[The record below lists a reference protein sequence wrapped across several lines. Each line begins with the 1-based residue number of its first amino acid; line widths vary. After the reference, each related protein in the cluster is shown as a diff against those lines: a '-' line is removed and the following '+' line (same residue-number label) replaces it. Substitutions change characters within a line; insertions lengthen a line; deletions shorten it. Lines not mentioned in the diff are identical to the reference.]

1 MTEVLSIRIAIM
13 GPSGSG
19 KTTFINESSGSDF
32 AIGRGLES
40 CTSEVQA
47 TKPFKLNGREVTL
60 IDTPGFDDTSRS
72 DTDILAMIGAYLSQ
86 TYEHGAKLAG
96 IIYMHRISDFR
107 MGGTNKRNFKMFR
120 ELCGESTLRNV
131 LIVTN
136 MWSEVASDLGEM
148 REKELENNFFKGIL
162 DKGARMLRHEGTR
175 ESTHRILRYLIHN
188 QPATLLIQ
196 KELVNEHKN
205 IIQTSAGSELTRVLN
220 EQRERHEEAVA
231 QLRKDMEAAIR
242 DKDHETREELK
253 EEMRTKHE
261 QILKLQG
268 ENERLE
274 AEFKAAKERLEARIS
289 TMEEKHH
296 EQGQIVDALK
306 EQLETE
312 RKDKEKLIIEQ
323 EQKEQRLRRL
333 EEDNAKAQELERL
346 NSVREL
352 NRLAAVRAELQE
364 ELRKEEQQST
374 KEPQAGS
381 GGLVEGMVTWVLS
394 WWSS

>member
-1 MTEVLSIRIAIM
+1 MAGALSIRIAIM

-19 KTTFINESSGSDF
+19 KTTFINEASGSDF
-32 AIGRGLES
+32 AIGKGLES

-86 TYEHGAKLAG
+86 TYEHGTKLAG
-96 IIYMHRISDFR
+96 IVYMHRISDFR

-136 MWSEVASDLGEM
+136 MWSEVTSDLGEM
-148 REKELENNFFKGIL
+148 REKQLEGNFFKAVL
-162 DKGARMLRHEGTR
+162 DKGARMLKHEGTR

-196 KELVNEHKN
+196 KELVNERKN
-205 IIQTSAGSELTRVLN
+205 IVQTSAGSELTRVLN
-220 EQRERHEEAVA
+220 EQQERHGEVVA

-242 DKDHETREELK
+242 EKDHETREELK
-253 EEMRTKHE
+253 EEIRTKHE
-261 QILKLQG
+261 RILELQG
-268 ENERLE
+268 ETERLK

-296 EQGQIVDALK
+296 EQGRTVDTLK
-306 EQLETE
+306 EQLEAE
-312 RKDKEKLIIEQ
+312 RKDREKLAVEQ

-364 ELRKEEQQST
+364 ELHKEEQQST
-374 KEPQAGS
+374 KESETS
-381 GGLVEGMVTWVLS
+381 GGGLIEDVVAWVKS
-394 WWSS
+394 WWP

>member
-1 MTEVLSIRIAIM
+1 
-13 GPSGSG
+13 
-19 KTTFINESSGSDF
+19 
-32 AIGRGLES
+32 
-40 CTSEVQA
+40 
-47 TKPFKLNGREVTL
+47 
-60 IDTPGFDDTSRS
+60 
-72 DTDILAMIGAYLSQ
+72 
-86 TYEHGAKLAG
+86 
-96 IIYMHRISDFR
+96 MHRISDFR

-175 ESTHRILRYLIHN
+175 ESTHRTLRYLIHN

-205 IIQTSAGSELTRVLN
+205 ITQTSAGSELTRVLN
-220 EQRERHEEAVA
+220 EQRERHEEIVA

-253 EEMRTKHE
+253 DEIRTKHE

-274 AEFKAAKERLEARIS
+274 AEFKAAKERLDARIS
-289 TMEEKHH
+289 AMEEKHH
-296 EQGQIVDALK
+296 EQGQTVDALK
-306 EQLETE
+306 EQLEME
-312 RKDKEKLIIEQ
+312 RKDREKLVIEQ

-333 EEDNAKAQELERL
+333 EEDNAIAQELERL

-364 ELRKEEQQST
+364 ELRKEEQQSI
-374 KEPQAGS
+374 KESQV
-381 GGLVEGMVTWVLS
+381 GGGRPIEDVITWVMS
-394 WWSS
+394 WWS

>member
-1 MTEVLSIRIAIM
+1 MTGALSIRIAIM

-19 KTTFINESSGSDF
+19 KTTFINEASGSDF
-32 AIGRGLES
+32 AIGKGLES

-86 TYEHGAKLAG
+86 TYEYGAKLAG
-96 IIYMHRISDFR
+96 IVYMHRISDFR

-148 REKELENNFFKGIL
+148 REKELENTFFK
-162 DKGARMLRHEGTR
+162 ARMLRHEGTR

-196 KELVNEHKN
+196 KELVKEHKN
-205 IIQTSAGSELTRVLN
+205 IVQTSAGSELTRVLN
-220 EQRERHEEAVA
+220 EQREHHEEVVA

-253 EEMRTKHE
+253 EEIRSKQE
-261 QILKLQG
+261 QILKLQS
-268 ENERLE
+268 ETERLE

-289 TMEEKHH
+289 VMEEKHH
-296 EQGQIVDALK
+296 EQGRTVDALQ

-312 RKDKEKLIIEQ
+312 RKDREKLAVEQ

-346 NSVREL
+346 NNVREL
-352 NRLAAVRAELQE
+352 NRLATV
-364 ELRKEEQQST
+364 
-374 KEPQAGS
+374 
-381 GGLVEGMVTWVLS
+381 MVVMM
-394 WWSS
+394 

>member
-1 MTEVLSIRIAIM
+1 MTEALSIRIAVM

-19 KTTFINESSGSDF
+19 KTTFINEASGSDF
-32 AIGRGLES
+32 AIGKGLES
-40 CTSEVQA
+40 CTGEVQA

-136 MWSEVASDLGEM
+136 MWSEVASDLGEV
-148 REKELENNFFKGIL
+148 REKELESNFFKGIF

-175 ESTHRILRYLIHN
+175 ESTHRILRHLINN

-196 KELVNEHKN
+196 RELVKEHKN

-220 EQRERHEEAVA
+220 EQREHHEEVVA

-253 EEMRTKHE
+253 EEIRTKHE

-274 AEFKAAKERLEARIS
+274 AEFKAAKERLEVRINA
-289 TMEEKHH
+289 MEEKHH
-296 EQGQIVDALK
+296 EQEQTVDALK

-312 RKDKEKLIIEQ
+312 RENREKLDIEQ

-346 NSVREL
+346 NNVYEL
-352 NRLAAVRAELQE
+352 DRLAAVRAELQE
-364 ELRKEEQQST
+364 ELRKEEQQSM
-374 KEPQAGS
+374 KEPHEGG
-381 GGLVEGMVTWVLS
+381 GGLMEDVITWVKS
-394 WWSS
+394 WWS

>member
-1 MTEVLSIRIAIM
+1 MTGALSIRIAIM

-19 KTTFINESSGSDF
+19 KTTFINEASGTDF
-32 AIGRGLES
+32 AVGKGLES
-40 CTSEVQA
+40 CTNEVQA

-136 MWSEVASDLGEM
+136 MWSEVASDLGEI
-148 REKELENNFFKGIL
+148 REKELENNFFKAVL

-175 ESTHRILRYLIHN
+175 ESTHRVLRYLIHN

-205 IIQTSAGSELTRVLN
+205 IVQTSAGSELTRVLN
-220 EQRERHEEAVA
+220 EQRERHEEVMA
-231 QLRKDMEAAIR
+231 QMRKDMEAAIR
-242 DKDHETREELK
+242 DKDLETKEELK
-253 EEMRTKHE
+253 EEIRSKHD

-268 ENERLE
+268 EKDRLE
-274 AEFKAAKERLEARIS
+274 AEFKAAKERLDARIS
-289 TMEEKHH
+289 AMEEKHR
-296 EQGQIVDALK
+296 EQGRTVDALQ
-306 EQLETE
+306 EQLEME
-312 RKDKEKLIIEQ
+312 RKEREKLAVEQ

-333 EEDNAKAQELERL
+333 EEDNARAQELEHL
-346 NSVREL
+346 DSVREL
-352 NRLAAVRAELQE
+352 DRLAAVRVELQQ

-374 KEPQAGS
+374 TEPEVNE
-381 GGLVEGMVTWVLS
+381 GGLIENVVTWVRS
-394 WWSS
+394 WWS

>member
-1 MTEVLSIRIAIM
+1 MTETLSIRIAIM

-19 KTTFINESSGSDF
+19 KTTFINEASGSDF
-32 AIGRGLES
+32 AIGKGLES

-47 TKPFKLNGREVTL
+47 TKPFKLSGREVTL

-136 MWSEVASDLGEM
+136 MWNEVASDLGEM
-148 REKELENNFFKGIL
+148 REKELENKFFKGIL
-162 DKGARMLRHEGTR
+162 DKGARMLRHEDTQ

-196 KELVNEHKN
+196 KELVNEHKS
-205 IIQTSAGSELTRVLN
+205 IVQTSAGSELTRALN
-220 EQRERHEEAVA
+220 EQRERHEEVVA
-231 QLRKDMEAAIR
+231 QLRKDMEVAIR
-242 DKDHETREELK
+242 DKDHETREELM
-253 EEMRTKHE
+253 EEIQTKHE
-261 QILKLQG
+261 LILKLQG

-274 AEFKAAKERLEARIS
+274 AEFKTVREKLEARIS
-289 TMEEKHH
+289 AMEKKHH
-296 EQGQIVDALK
+296 EQEQTVDALK
-306 EQLETE
+306 EQVETE
-312 RKDKEKLIIEQ
+312 RKDKEKLAVEQ
-323 EQKEQRLRRL
+323 EQNEQRLRRL
-333 EEDNAKAQELERL
+333 EEDIAKAQELERL

-352 NRLAAVRAELQE
+352 NRLAAVRAELKK
-364 ELRKEEQQST
+364 ELLKEEQQTT
-374 KEPQAGS
+374 KESQVGG
-381 GGLVEGMVTWVLS
+381 GGLVGDVVAWMKS
-394 WWSS
+394 WWS

>member
-1 MTEVLSIRIAIM
+1 MTGALSIRIAIM
-13 GPSGSG
+13 GSSGSG
-19 KTTFINESSGSDF
+19 KTTFINEASGSDF
-32 AIGRGLES
+32 PIGRSLES

-107 MGGTNKRNFKMFR
+107 VGGTNKRNFKMFR

-162 DKGARMLRHEGTR
+162 DKGARMLRHEGTQ

-205 IIQTSAGSELTRVLN
+205 IVQTSAGSELTRVLN
-220 EQRERHEEAVA
+220 EQRERHEEVVA

-253 EEMRTKHE
+253 EEIQTKHE
-261 QILKLQG
+261 QILKLRC

-274 AEFKAAKERLEARIS
+274 AEFRTAKERLEARINAI
-289 TMEEKHH
+289 EEKYH

-312 RKDKEKLIIEQ
+312 RNHREKLAIEQ
-323 EQKEQRLRRL
+323 EQKEQRLRQL
-333 EEDNAKAQELERL
+333 EEENANVQELERL
-346 NSVREL
+346 NSLREL
-352 NRLAAVRAELQE
+352 NRLVAVRVELQE
-364 ELRKEEQQST
+364 ELRKEEQRNTNES
-374 KEPQAGS
+374 EASGS
-381 GGLVEGMVTWVLS
+381 GLIEDVVSWVKS
-394 WWSS
+394 WWS

>member
-1 MTEVLSIRIAIM
+1 MTGALSIRIAIM

-19 KTTFINESSGSDF
+19 KTTFINEASGSEF

-148 REKELENNFFKGIL
+148 REKELENVFFKDIL
-162 DKGARMLRHEGTR
+162 IKGARMLRHESTR

-205 IIQTSAGSELTRVLN
+205 IIQTSAGSELMQVLN
-220 EQRERHEEAVA
+220 EQRERHEEGVA

-253 EEMRTKHE
+253 EEIQTKSE

-268 ENERLE
+268 EKDRLE

-289 TMEEKHH
+289 VMEEKHH
-296 EQGQIVDALK
+296 EQGQTVDALK

-312 RKDKEKLIIEQ
+312 RKDREKLTVEQ

-333 EEDNAKAQELERL
+333 EEDNAKALELQRL

-352 NRLAAVRAELQE
+352 DRLAAIRVELQE
-364 ELRKEEQQST
+364 ELWKEEQQST
-374 KEPQAGS
+374 KESHVGD
-381 GGLVEGMVTWVLS
+381 GGLVEDIITWVKS
-394 WWSS
+394 WWS